1 MMMVV
6 MMLVVVLIMVVIVVM
21 AAAGAVLIMLIV
33 VVVMMLVVVIVVMA
47 AAGAVLVMLF
57 VVMMVVLV
65 LVFIVVM
72 VVMAAASA
80 VLVMLFVVMIVV
92 MVVLVLGL
100 LGKELQLLFKGILV
114 LHRLENLCA
123 GELIPRGGNDG
134 GVLVVLAQQSDA
146 GFKLFGLDTVRAAQ
160 NDGVCVLDLVVIELA
175 EVLHIHFALVCIG
188 NGGEAIQRN
197 VFHVQVLHGTDHIAQ
212 LAYAGRLDQ
221 NAVRVVGLQHLTQR
235 LSEVAHKAAAD
246 AALAHLGDFNAGVL
260 QKAAVNGNL
269 AELVFDEDE
278 LFALKSFGDQ
288 LADQRGFACAEE
300 AGKNIDFRHILMP
313 FRNNL
318 RFAFLVR
325 PRSFAVLTT
334 CF

>member
-1 MMMVV
+1 M
-6 MMLVVVLIMVVIVVM
+6 
-21 AAAGAVLIMLIV
+21 
-33 VVVMMLVVVIVVMA
+33 VVIVVMA

-57 VVMMVVLV
+57 VVMIVVMVVLV

-72 VVMAAASA
+72 VVVAAAGA
-80 VLVMLFVVMIVV
+80 VLVMLIVVMIVV

-100 LGKELQLLFKGILV
+100 LGKELQLFFKGILV

-175 EVLHIHFALVCIG
+175 EVFHVHFALVCIG

-235 LSEVAHKAAAD
+235 LAEVAHKAAAD

-318 RFAFLVR
+318 RFG
-325 PRSFAVLTT
+325 
-334 CF
+334 

>member
-1 MMMVV
+1 MVV
-6 MMLVVVLIMVVIVVM
+6 V
-21 AAAGAVLIMLIV
+21 AAAGAVLIML
-33 VVVMMLVVVIVVMA
+33 
-47 AAGAVLVMLF
+47 F
-57 VVMMVVLV
+57 VVM
-65 LVFIVVM
+65 
-72 VVMAAASA
+72 
-80 VLVMLFVVMIVV
+80 VV

-146 GFKLFGLDTVRAAQ
+146 GFKFFGLDTVRAAQ

-175 EVLHIHFALVCIG
+175 EVLHVHFALVCIG

-235 LSEVAHKAAAD
+235 LAEVAHKAAAD

-278 LFALKSFGDQ
+278 FFALKSFGDQ

-318 RFAFLVR
+318 RFG
-325 PRSFAVLTT
+325 
-334 CF
+334 

>member
-1 MMMVV
+1 
-6 MMLVVVLIMVVIVVM
+6 
-21 AAAGAVLIMLIV
+21 
-33 VVVMMLVVVIVVMA
+33 
-47 AAGAVLVMLF
+47 
-57 VVMMVVLV
+57 
-65 LVFIVVM
+65 
-72 VVMAAASA
+72 
-80 VLVMLFVVMIVV
+80 

-134 GVLVVLAQQSDA
+134 GVLVVLAQQSNA

-175 EVLHIHFALVCIG
+175 EVLHVHFALVCIG

-221 NAVRVVGLQHLTQR
+221 NAVRVVGLQHLTQC
-235 LSEVAHKAAAD
+235 LAKVAHKAAAD

-260 QKAAVNGNL
+260 
-269 AELVFDEDE
+269 
-278 LFALKSFGDQ
+278 
-288 LADQRGFACAEE
+288 
-300 AGKNIDFRHILMP
+300 
-313 FRNNL
+313 
-318 RFAFLVR
+318 
-325 PRSFAVLTT
+325 
-334 CF
+334 

>member
-1 MMMVV
+1 MVV
-6 MMLVVVLIMVVIVVM
+6 MMVVVVLIMVVIVVM
-21 AAAGAVLIMLIV
+21 TAAGAVLIMLIV
-33 VVVMMLVVVIVVMA
+33 VMMSM
-47 AAGAVLVMLF
+47 
-57 VVMMVVLV
+57 LV

-72 VVMAAASA
+72 VVVAAAGA
-80 VLVMLFVVMIVV
+80 VLVMLIVVVMVMLVLVVIVMVVVAATGAVLIMLIVVMIVV

-175 EVLHIHFALVCIG
+175 EVLHVHFALVCIG

-235 LSEVAHKAAAD
+235 LAEVAHKAAAD

-318 RFAFLVR
+318 RFG
-325 PRSFAVLTT
+325 
-334 CF
+334 

>member
-1 MMMVV
+1 MVV

-21 AAAGAVLIMLIV
+21 AATG
-33 VVVMMLVVVIVVMA
+33 
-47 AAGAVLVMLF
+47 
-57 VVMMVVLV
+57 
-65 LVFIVVM
+65 
-72 VVMAAASA
+72 A

-92 MVVLVLGL
+92 MMVLVLVFIVVMVVVAAAGAVLIMLFVVVMVMLVLVVIVVMVVVAAAGAVFIMLFVVVMVMLVLGL

-123 GELIPRGGNDG
+123 GELIPRSGNDG

-235 LSEVAHKAAAD
+235 LAEVAHKAAAD

-318 RFAFLVR
+318 RFG
-325 PRSFAVLTT
+325 
-334 CF
+334 

>member
-1 MMMVV
+1 MVV

-21 AAAGAVLIMLIV
+21 AAAGAVLVMLF
-33 VVVMMLVVVIVVMA
+33 VVVMVMLVLVFIVMVVMA
-47 AAGAVLVMLF
+47 AAGAVLVMLIV
-57 VVMMVVLV
+57 VVMVMLV
-65 LVFIVVM
+65 LIVIVM
-72 VVMAAASA
+72 VVMAAAGA

-92 MVVLVLGL
+92 MVVLVLSL

-175 EVLHIHFALVCIG
+175 EVLHVHFALVCIG

-235 LSEVAHKAAAD
+235 LAEVAHKAAAD

-318 RFAFLVR
+318 RFG
-325 PRSFAVLTT
+325 
-334 CF
+334 

>member
-1 MMMVV
+1 MVV
-6 MMLVVVLIMVVIVVM
+6 MLVVVLIMVVIVVVAAAGAVLIMLIVVVMVMLVLVVIVMVVM
-21 AAAGAVLIMLIV
+21 AAAGAVLIMLI
-33 VVVMMLVVVIVVMA
+33 
-47 AAGAVLVMLF
+47 
-57 VVMMVVLV
+57 
-65 LVFIVVM
+65 
-72 VVMAAASA
+72 
-80 VLVMLFVVMIVV
+80 VVMIVV

-175 EVLHIHFALVCIG
+175 EVLHVHFALVCIG

-235 LSEVAHKAAAD
+235 LAEVAHKAAAD

-318 RFAFLVR
+318 RFG
-325 PRSFAVLTT
+325 
-334 CF
+334 

>member
-1 MMMVV
+1 MVV
-6 MMLVVVLIMVVIVVM
+6 MAAAGAVLVMLIVVVMVVLMLVFIVMVVM

-33 VVVMMLVVVIVVMA
+33 VVMVMLVLVVIVMVVMA

-57 VVMMVVLV
+57 VVV
-65 LVFIVVM
+65 
-72 VVMAAASA
+72 
-80 VLVMLFVVMIVV
+80 IVV

-146 GFKLFGLDTVRAAQ
+146 SFELFGLDTVRAAQ

-175 EVLHIHFALVCIG
+175 EVLHVHFALVCIG

-235 LSEVAHKAAAD
+235 LAEVAHKAAAD

-318 RFAFLVR
+318 RFG
-325 PRSFAVLTT
+325 
-334 CF
+334 